1 MSLLAKQFLGKEA
14 NFFRMNVKTIEAFEH
29 EEITGEEALERLVK
43 LGRKKGFVNIDDVL
57 QVVPGEQ
64 RHSEKLE
71 EIFEALLSEGIP
83 LIEDEETETAEMV
96 EDLETEG
103 EDAGNDAKVLYNSD
117 DPLAEAE
124 TDDLVRLYFNE
135 AASVPLLTASEEVT
149 LAKSME
155 RGNIAREK
163 LATKNLS
170 AAKRAQLMQEVQEGW
185 DARQH
190 IIVANSRLVISIAK
204 KNMNRGLPLIDLIQ
218 EGNIGLMRAA
228 KKFDYRRGFKFSTYA
243 TWWIRQAITRAISNK
258 SRTIRI
264 PAHMGDK
271 IAKMMRTK
279 NVLKQELKREPT
291 TLEIADSLDTSPQE
305 IELIT
310 KAAFQP
316 HSLET
321 PIGSDEDSV
330 LGELIEDETSPSP
343 EETTAQ
349 SLLEEDLSRT
359 IDETL
364 PLREARILRL
374 RFGLDDGK
382 VHSLSDVGRKLG
394 VTRERVRQIEAQALR
409 KLRDPRVRSR
419 LKDYVA

>member
-1 MSLLAKQFLGKEA
+1 MTV
-14 NFFRMNVKTIEAFEH
+14 NTIEAFET
-29 EEITGEEALERLVK
+29 EEVSINEEEALERLIK
-43 LGRKKGFVNIDDVL
+43 LGRQQGFVSIDNVL
-57 QVVPGEQ
+57 QLVPGEQ
-64 RHSEKLE
+64 RQSEHLE
-71 EIFEALLSEGIP
+71 EIFEALLNEGIP
-83 LIEDEETETAEMV
+83 LVEDDDADGVEMSESEVEDEEPENERQKIYAP
-96 EDLETEG
+96 
-103 EDAGNDAKVLYNSD
+103 D

-124 TDDLVRLYFNE
+124 TGDLVRLYFNE
-135 AASVPLLTASEEVT
+135 AASVPLLTGAEEVD
-149 LAKSME
+149 LAKKME
-155 RGNIAREK
+155 RGNKARAQ
-163 LATKNLS
+163 LAQKGLS
-170 AAKRAQLMQEVQEGW
+170 AAKRSELQQAVQVGW

-271 IAKMMRTK
+271 IAKMMRMK
-279 NVLKQELKREPT
+279 NTLKQELKREA
-291 TLEIADSLDTSPQE
+291 TLAELAEALEVSPDE

-310 KAAFQP
+310 TAGYQP

-330 LGELIEDETSPSP
+330 LGELIEDETAPSP
-343 EETTAQ
+343 EESTAQ
-349 SLLEEDLSRT
+349 SLLEQDLART

-409 KLRDPRVRSR
+409 KLRDPRVRSK
-419 LKDYVA
+419 LKDYVN

>member
-1 MSLLAKQFLGKEA
+1 M
-14 NFFRMNVKTIEAFEH
+14 
-29 EEITGEEALERLVK
+29 
-43 LGRKKGFVNIDDVL
+43 
-57 QVVPGEQ
+57 
-64 RHSEKLE
+64 
-71 EIFEALLSEGIP
+71 
-83 LIEDEETETAEMV
+83 
-96 EDLETEG
+96 
-103 EDAGNDAKVLYNSD
+103 
-117 DPLAEAE
+117 E
-124 TDDLVRLYFNE
+124 TDTSDLVRLYFNE
-135 AASVPLLTASEEVT
+135 AASVPLLTAKEEVN
-149 LAKSME
+149 LAKAME
-155 RGNIAREK
+155 RGNSARAK
-163 LATKNLS
+163 LAEKGLS
-170 AAKRAQLMQEVQEGW
+170 VSKRKQLLDDVQKGW

-190 IIVANSRLVISIAK
+190 LIVANSRLVISIAK

-271 IAKMMRTK
+271 IAKLMRMK
-279 NVLKQELKREPT
+279 NTLKQEYHREPT
-291 TLEIADSLDTSPQE
+291 LLELADALDTSPQE
-305 IELIT
+305 VELIT

-321 PIGSDEDSV
+321 PIGQDEDSV
-330 LGELIEDETSPSP
+330 LGEIIEDETAPSP
-343 EETTAQ
+343 EESTSQT
-349 SLLEEDLSRT
+349 LLQEDLFRT
-359 IDETL
+359 IEETL

-374 RFGLDDGK
+374 RFGLDDGR

-409 KLRDPRVRSR
+409 KLRDPRVRVR

>member
-1 MSLLAKQFLGKEA
+1 MT
-14 NFFRMNVKTIEAFEH
+14 VKTIEAFEH
-29 EEITGEEALERLVK
+29 EDVAEEHSLEALIK
-43 LGRKKGFVNIDDVL
+43 LGRKQGYVSIDDVL
-57 QVVPGEQ
+57 QLVPGEQ
-64 RHSEKLE
+64 RQSEQLE
-71 EIFEALLSEGIP
+71 DIFEALLSTGIP
-83 LIEDEETETAEMV
+83 LVEDEDATPDTDTP
-96 EDLETEG
+96 DLEDSVESDIEPEG
-103 EDAGNDAKVLYNSD
+103 EVQYNSD

-124 TDDLVRLYFNE
+124 TGDLVRLYFNE
-135 AASVPLLTASEEVT
+135 AASVPLLKAEEEVT
-149 LAKSME
+149 LAKAME
-155 RGNIAREK
+155 RGNKARAK
-163 LATKNLS
+163 LAERNLS
-170 AAKRAQLMQEVQEGW
+170 TAKRALLLKQVQEGW

-243 TWWIRQAITRAISNK
+243 TWWIRQAITRSISNK

-271 IAKMMRTK
+271 IAKLMRTK
-279 NVLKQELKREPT
+279 NSMKQELKREPT
-291 TLEIADSLDTSPQE
+291 LMEMADSLDTTPQE
-305 IELIT
+305 VELIT

-343 EETTAQ
+343 EESTAQ
-349 SLLEEDLSRT
+349 SLLQQDLART
-359 IDETL
+359 IEDNL

-374 RFGLDDGK
+374 RFGLDDGR
-382 VHSLSDVGRKLG
+382 VHSLSDVGRRLG

-419 LKDYVA
+419 LKDYVS

>member
-1 MSLLAKQFLGKEA
+1 MT
-14 NFFRMNVKTIEAFEH
+14 VKTIEEFEQ
-29 EEITGEEALERLVK
+29 EGLTQEEAIERLLK
-43 LGRKKGFVNIDDVL
+43 LGRKQGFVSIDNVL
-57 QVVPGEQ
+57 QLVPGEQ
-64 RHSEKLE
+64 RQSDQLE
-71 EIFEALLSEGIP
+71 EIFEALLSAGIP
-83 LIEDEETETAEMV
+83 LVEDEEAESGEMLENIEDEEPEAEK
-96 EDLETEG
+96 EEI
-103 EDAGNDAKVLYNSD
+103 YNSD

-124 TDDLVRLYFNE
+124 TGDLVRLYFNE
-135 AASVPLLTASEEVT
+135 AASVPLLTGEEEVK
-149 LAKSME
+149 LAKAME
-155 RGNIAREK
+155 KGNGAREK

-170 AAKRAQLMQEVQEGW
+170 PAKRKQLTDDVQQGW
-185 DARQH
+185 EARQH
-190 IIVANSRLVISIAK
+190 LIVANSRLVISIAK

-271 IAKMMRTK
+271 ISKMMRTK
-279 NVLKQELKREPT
+279 NMLKQELKREPT
-291 TLEIADSLDTSPQE
+291 LMEIADTMDTSPQE
-305 IELIT
+305 VELIT

-349 SLLEEDLSRT
+349 SLLEQDLART
-359 IDETL
+359 IEETL

-374 RFGLDDGK
+374 RFGLDDGR

-409 KLRDPRVRSR
+409 KLRDPRVRHR

>member
-1 MSLLAKQFLGKEA
+1 MEALLQMTGQ
-14 NFFRMNVKTIEAFEH
+14 TIEAFEH
-29 EEITGEEALERLVK
+29 EEISEEEALERLLK
-43 LGRKKGFVNIDDVL
+43 LGRKQGFVSIDNVL
-57 QVVPGEQ
+57 QLVPGQQ
-64 RHSEKLE
+64 RQSGELE
-71 EIFEALLSEGIP
+71 EIFEALLSAGIP
-83 LIEDEETETAEMV
+83 LVEDEESEQADGDDV
-96 EDLETEG
+96 E
-103 EDAGNDAKVLYNSD
+103 EDDEPEAIGGAYDAHED
-117 DPLAEAE
+117 HHID
-124 TDDLVRLYFNE
+124 TDTSDLVRMYFNE
-135 AASVPLLTASEEVT
+135 AASIPLLKAEEEVS
-149 LAKSME
+149 LAKAME
-155 RGNIAREK
+155 RGNKARAQ
-163 LATKNLS
+163 LAKKDIT
-170 AAKRAQLMQEVQEGW
+170 AAKRKQLLEHVQEGW

-271 IAKMMRTK
+271 IAKLMRMK
-279 NVLKQELKREPT
+279 NTMKQELKREPT
-291 TLEIADSLDTSPQE
+291 LMELADALDTNPQE
-305 IELIT
+305 VELIT

-343 EETTAQ
+343 EESTSQT
-349 SLLEEDLSRT
+349 LLEEDLSRT

-374 RFGLDDGK
+374 RFGLDDGR

>member
-1 MSLLAKQFLGKEA
+1 MD
-14 NFFRMNVKTIEAFEH
+14 VKTIEAFEH
-29 EEITGEEALERLVK
+29 EETTLSEEEALERLIK
-43 LGRKKGFVNIDDVL
+43 LGRKQGFVTIDNVL
-57 QVVPGEQ
+57 QMVPGEQ
-64 RHSEKLE
+64 RQSDQLE
-71 EIFEALLSEGIP
+71 EVFEALLSAGIP
-83 LIEDEETETAEMV
+83 LIEDEETPDATDEV
-96 EDLETEG
+96 EVEVDDEVEYEREELS
-103 EDAGNDAKVLYNSD
+103 AKQKD
-117 DPLAEAE
+117 DVLAESE
-124 TDDLVRLYFNE
+124 TGDLVRLYFNE
-135 AASVPLLTASEEVT
+135 AASVPLLRADEEVT
-149 LAKSME
+149 LAKAME
-155 RGNIAREK
+155 RGNKARAKLTEK
-163 LATKNLS
+163 GLA
-170 AAKRAQLMQEVQEGW
+170 AAKRTTLLRDVQEGW

-228 KKFDYRRGFKFSTYA
+228 KKFDYHRGFKFSTYA

-271 IAKMMRTK
+271 IAKMMRLK
-279 NVLKQELKREPT
+279 NTMKQELKREPT
-291 TLEIADSLDTSPQE
+291 LMELADALDVNPEE

-310 KAAFQP
+310 TAAYQP

-321 PIGSDEDSV
+321 PIGSEEDSV
-330 LGELIEDETSPSP
+330 LGDILEDETSPSP

-349 SLLEEDLSRT
+349 SLLEEDLAKT
-359 IDETL
+359 IEETL

-409 KLRDPRVRSR
+409 KLRDPRVRVR
-419 LKDYVA
+419 LKDYVN

>member
-1 MSLLAKQFLGKEA
+1 
-14 NFFRMNVKTIEAFEH
+14 MNGKTIEAFEQ
-29 EEITGEEALERLVK
+29 EVNEEEALERLLK
-43 LGRKKGFVNIDDVL
+43 LGRKQGYVSIDNVL

-64 RHSEKLE
+64 RQSDQLE
-71 EIFEALLSEGIP
+71 EIFEALLSAGIP
-83 LIEDEETETAEMV
+83 LVEDEEVDLAVGELDDIDEEEDV
-96 EDLETEG
+96 EPISNVYL
-103 EDAGNDAKVLYNSD
+103 SHD
-117 DPLAEAE
+117 DHDME
-124 TDDLVRLYFNE
+124 TDTSDLVRLYFNE
-135 AASVPLLTASEEVT
+135 AASVPLLTAKEEVN
-149 LAKSME
+149 LAKAME
-155 RGNIAREK
+155 RGNSARAK
-163 LATKNLS
+163 LAEKGLTPTKRKEHL
-170 AAKRAQLMQEVQEGW
+170 EHVQKGW
-185 DARQH
+185 DSRQH
-190 IIVANSRLVISIAK
+190 LIVANSRLVISIAK

-271 IAKMMRTK
+271 IAKLMRMK
-279 NVLKQELKREPT
+279 NTLKQEYRREPT
-291 TLEIADSLDTSPQE
+291 LLELSDALDTSPQE
-305 IELIT
+305 VELIT

-321 PIGSDEDSV
+321 PIGQDEDSV
-330 LGELIEDETSPSP
+330 LGEIIEDETAPSP
-343 EETTAQ
+343 EESTAQ
-349 SLLEEDLSRT
+349 TLLQEDLFKT
-359 IDETL
+359 IEDTL

-374 RFGLDDGK
+374 RFGLDDGR

-409 KLRDPRVRSR
+409 KLRDPRVRHR

>member
-1 MSLLAKQFLGKEA
+1 MTV
-14 NFFRMNVKTIEAFEH
+14 NTIEAFET
-29 EEITGEEALERLVK
+29 EEVSINEEEALERLIK
-43 LGRKKGFVNIDDVL
+43 LGRQQGFVSIDNVL
-57 QVVPGEQ
+57 QLVPGEQ
-64 RHSEKLE
+64 RQSEHLE
-71 EIFEALLSEGIP
+71 EIFEALLNEGIP
-83 LIEDEETETAEMV
+83 LVEDDDADGIEMSESEVEDEEPQNERQKIYAP
-96 EDLETEG
+96 
-103 EDAGNDAKVLYNSD
+103 D

-124 TDDLVRLYFNE
+124 TGDLVRLYFNE
-135 AASVPLLTASEEVT
+135 AASVPLLTAAEEVD
-149 LAKSME
+149 LAKKME
-155 RGNIAREK
+155 RGNKARAQ
-163 LATKNLS
+163 LAQKGLS
-170 AAKRAQLMQEVQEGW
+170 AAKRAELQKAVQVGW

-271 IAKMMRTK
+271 IAKMMRMK
-279 NVLKQELKREPT
+279 NTLKQELKREA
-291 TLEIADSLDTSPQE
+291 TLAELAEALEVSPDE

-310 KAAFQP
+310 TAGYQP

-330 LGELIEDETSPSP
+330 LGELIEDETAPSP
-343 EETTAQ
+343 EESTAQ
-349 SLLEEDLSRT
+349 SLLEQDLART

-409 KLRDPRVRSR
+409 KLRDPRVRSK
-419 LKDYVA
+419 LKDYVN

>member
-1 MSLLAKQFLGKEA
+1 MS
-14 NFFRMNVKTIEAFEH
+14 NTIEAFEN
-29 EEITGEEALERLVK
+29 EEISLSEDEALERLIR
-43 LGRKKGFVNIDDVL
+43 LGRKQGFVSIDNVL
-57 QVVPGEQ
+57 QLVPGEQ
-64 RHSEKLE
+64 RQSEHLE
-71 EIFEALLSEGIP
+71 EIFEALLNEGIP
-83 LIEDEETETAEMV
+83 LVEDDDTDGAELSDADVEIEDEEPANERSKIYAP
-96 EDLETEG
+96 
-103 EDAGNDAKVLYNSD
+103 D

-124 TDDLVRLYFNE
+124 TGDLVRLYFNE
-135 AASVPLLTASEEVT
+135 AASVPLLTAAEEVD
-149 LAKSME
+149 LAKKME
-155 RGNIAREK
+155 RGNKARTQ
-163 LATKNLS
+163 LAQKGLS
-170 AAKRAQLMQEVQEGW
+170 AAKRAELQEAVQVGW

-271 IAKMMRTK
+271 IAKMMRMK
-279 NVLKQELKREPT
+279 NTLKQELKREA
-291 TLEIADSLDTSPQE
+291 TLAELAEALEVSAEE

-310 KAAFQP
+310 TAGYQP

-330 LGELIEDETSPSP
+330 LGELIEDETAPSP
-343 EETTAQ
+343 EESTAQ
-349 SLLEEDLSRT
+349 SLLEQDLART

-419 LKDYVA
+419 LKDYVN

>member
-1 MSLLAKQFLGKEA
+1 ME
-14 NFFRMNVKTIEAFEH
+14 VKTIEAFEH
-29 EEITGEEALERLVK
+29 EETSVNKEEALERLIK
-43 LGRKKGFVNIDDVL
+43 LGRKQGFVSIDNVL
-57 QVVPGEQ
+57 QMVPGEQ
-64 RHSEKLE
+64 RQSEQLE
-71 EIFEALLSEGIP
+71 EIFEALLSAGIP
-83 LIEDEETETAEMV
+83 LVEDEDTSDPQDEVEIDDEVEYEREELTAKE
-96 EDLETEG
+96 
-103 EDAGNDAKVLYNSD
+103 KD
-117 DPLAEAE
+117 DTFAEAE
-124 TDDLVRLYFNE
+124 TGDLVRLYFNE
-135 AASVPLLTASEEVT
+135 AASVPLLKAEEEVT
-149 LAKSME
+149 LAKAME
-155 RGNIAREK
+155 RGNKARAK
-163 LATKNLS
+163 LAEKSLS
-170 AAKRAQLMQEVQEGW
+170 ASKRTELLRDVQEGW

-228 KKFDYRRGFKFSTYA
+228 KKFDYHRGFKFSTYA

-271 IAKMMRTK
+271 IAKMMRLK
-279 NVLKQELKREPT
+279 NTMKQELKREPT
-291 TLEIADSLDTSPQE
+291 LMELSDALDVSPDE

-310 KAAFQP
+310 TAAYQP

-321 PIGSDEDSV
+321 PIGSEEDSV
-330 LGELIEDETSPSP
+330 LGDILEDETSPSP

-349 SLLEEDLSRT
+349 ALLEEDLAKT
-359 IDETL
+359 IEETL

>member
-1 MSLLAKQFLGKEA
+1 MEA
-14 NFFRMNVKTIEAFEH
+14 VISEMNVKTIEAFEH
-29 EEITGEEALERLVK
+29 EEISEEEALERLLK
-43 LGRKKGFVNIDDVL
+43 LGRKQGFVSIDNVL
-57 QVVPGEQ
+57 QLVPGEQ
-64 RHSEKLE
+64 RQSEQLE
-71 EIFEALLSEGIP
+71 EIFEALLSAGIP
-83 LIEDEETETAEMV
+83 LIEDEETELA
-96 EDLETEG
+96 EG
-103 EDAGNDAKVLYNSD
+103 EDVGEEVEPEKEEIFAPD

-124 TDDLVRLYFNE
+124 TGDLVRLYFNE
-135 AASVPLLTASEEVT
+135 AASVPLLKAAEEVT
-149 LAKSME
+149 LAKAME

-170 AAKRAQLMQEVQEGW
+170 ASKRKQMLEEVQKGW

-190 IIVANSRLVISIAK
+190 LIVANSRLVISIAK

-243 TWWIRQAITRAISNK
+243 TWWIRQAITRSISNK

-271 IAKMMRTK
+271 IAKLMRMK
-279 NVLKQELKREPT
+279 NTMKQDLKRDPT
-291 TLEIADSLDTSPQE
+291 LMELADSLDTSPE
-305 IELIT
+305 EVELIT

-343 EETTAQ
+343 EESTAQ
-349 SLLEEDLSRT
+349 TLLEEDLSRA
-359 IDETL
+359 IEETL

-374 RFGLDDGK
+374 RFGLDDGR

>member
-1 MSLLAKQFLGKEA
+1 MT
-14 NFFRMNVKTIEAFEH
+14 VKTIEAFEN
-29 EEITGEEALERLVK
+29 ENLEDDAIKRLIS
-43 LGRKKGFVNIDDVL
+43 LGREQGYVSIDDVL
-57 QVVPGEQ
+57 SLVPGEQ
-64 RHSEKLE
+64 RQSEQLE
-71 EIFEALLSEGIP
+71 EIFETLLTAGIP
-83 LIEDEETETAEMV
+83 LSEEEADAAADETIGDDEADEKYDFRNT
-96 EDLETEG
+96 
-103 EDAGNDAKVLYNSD
+103 D

-124 TDDLVRLYFNE
+124 VNDLVRLYFNE
-135 AASVPLLTASEEVT
+135 AASVPLLTSQEEVD
-149 LAKSME
+149 LAKRME
-155 RGNIAREK
+155 RGREAREQ
-163 LATKNLS
+163 LAESGLSKTK
-170 AAKRAQLMQEVQEGW
+170 RQELLQIVQEGW

-190 IIVANSRLVISIAK
+190 LVVANSRLVISIAK

-228 KKFDYRRGFKFSTYA
+228 KKFDYKRGFKFSTYA
-243 TWWIRQAITRAISNK
+243 TWWIRQAVTRAISNK

-271 IAKMMRTK
+271 IAKLMRTK
-279 NVLKQELKREPT
+279 NLMKQQLKREPSLEELAAR
-291 TLEIADSLDTSPQE
+291 LEIPPSE
-305 IELIT
+305 VELIT

-321 PIGSDEDSV
+321 PIGNEEDSV
-330 LGELIEDETSPSP
+330 LGELIEDETAPSP
-343 EETTAQ
+343 EDSTTQ
-349 SLLEEDLSRT
+349 TLMEEDLART

-419 LKDYVA
+419 LSDYVN

>member
-1 MSLLAKQFLGKEA
+1 MS
-14 NFFRMNVKTIEAFEH
+14 NTIEAFEN
-29 EEITGEEALERLVK
+29 EAISLNEDEALERLIR
-43 LGRKKGFVNIDDVL
+43 LGRKQGFVSIDNVL
-57 QVVPGEQ
+57 QLVPGEQ
-64 RHSEKLE
+64 RQSEHLE
-71 EIFEALLSEGIP
+71 EIFEALLNEGIP
-83 LIEDEETETAEMV
+83 LVEDEDTDSIELSEADEDVEDEEPANERSKIYAP
-96 EDLETEG
+96 
-103 EDAGNDAKVLYNSD
+103 D

-124 TDDLVRLYFNE
+124 TGDLVRLYFNE
-135 AASVPLLTASEEVT
+135 AASVPLLTAAEEVD
-149 LAKSME
+149 LAKKME
-155 RGNIAREK
+155 RGNKARTQ
-163 LATKNLS
+163 LAQKGLS
-170 AAKRAQLMQEVQEGW
+170 AAKRAELQEAVQVGW

-271 IAKMMRTK
+271 IAKMMRMK
-279 NVLKQELKREPT
+279 NTLKQELKREA
-291 TLEIADSLDTSPQE
+291 TLAELAEALEVSAEE

-310 KAAFQP
+310 TAGYQP

-330 LGELIEDETSPSP
+330 LGELIEDETAPSP
-343 EETTAQ
+343 EESTAQ
-349 SLLEEDLSRT
+349 SLLEQDLART

-419 LKDYVA
+419 LKDYVN

>member
-1 MSLLAKQFLGKEA
+1 MS
-14 NFFRMNVKTIEAFEH
+14 NTIEAFET
-29 EEITGEEALERLVK
+29 EEVSLSEDAALERLIR
-43 LGRKKGFVNIDDVL
+43 LGRKQGFVSIDNVL
-57 QVVPGEQ
+57 QLVPGEQ
-64 RHSEKLE
+64 RQSEHLE
-71 EIFEALLSEGIP
+71 EIFEALLNEGIP
-83 LIEDEETETAEMV
+83 LVEDDDAEGVELSDADEDYEDEEPANERSKIYA
-96 EDLETEG
+96 
-103 EDAGNDAKVLYNSD
+103 AD

-124 TDDLVRLYFNE
+124 TGDLVRLYFNE
-135 AASVPLLTASEEVT
+135 AASIPLLTAAEEVD
-149 LAKSME
+149 LAKKME
-155 RGNIAREK
+155 RGNKARLQ
-163 LATKNLS
+163 LAKKGLS
-170 AAKRAQLMQEVQEGW
+170 AAKRAELQEAVQVGW

-190 IIVANSRLVISIAK
+190 IILANSRLVISIAK

-228 KKFDYRRGFKFSTYA
+228 KKFDYRLGFKFSTYA

-271 IAKMMRTK
+271 IAKMMRMK
-279 NVLKQELKREPT
+279 NTLKQELKREA
-291 TLEIADSLDTSPQE
+291 TLAELAEALEVNAEE

-310 KAAFQP
+310 TAGYQP

-343 EETTAQ
+343 EESTAQ
-349 SLLEEDLSRT
+349 TLLEQDLART

-419 LKDYVA
+419 LKDYVN

>member
-1 MSLLAKQFLGKEA
+1 
-14 NFFRMNVKTIEAFEH
+14 MNGKTIEAFEH
-29 EEITGEEALERLVK
+29 EEVNEEEALESLLK
-43 LGRKKGFVNIDDVL
+43 LGRKQGHVSIDNVL
-57 QVVPGEQ
+57 QLVPGEQ
-64 RHSEKLE
+64 RQSEQLE
-71 EIFEALLSEGIP
+71 EIFEALLSAGIP
-83 LIEDEETETAEMV
+83 LVEDDEADLAEGDLDDIDEE
-96 EDLETEG
+96 EDIEPVNQVFL
-103 EDAGNDAKVLYNSD
+103 SHD
-117 DPLAEAE
+117 DHDME
-124 TDDLVRLYFNE
+124 TDTSDLVRLYFNE
-135 AASVPLLTASEEVT
+135 AASVPLLTAKEEVN
-149 LAKSME
+149 LAKAME
-155 RGNIAREK
+155 RGNSARAK
-163 LATKNLS
+163 LAEKGLAPTKR
-170 AAKRAQLMQEVQEGW
+170 KQLLDDVQKGW

-190 IIVANSRLVISIAK
+190 LIVANSRLVISIAK

-271 IAKMMRTK
+271 IAKLMRMK
-279 NVLKQELKREPT
+279 NTLKQEYRREPT
-291 TLEIADSLDTSPQE
+291 LLELADALDTSPQE
-305 IELIT
+305 VELIT

-321 PIGSDEDSV
+321 PIGADEDSV
-330 LGELIEDETSPSP
+330 LGEIIEDETAPSP
-343 EETTAQ
+343 EESTAQ
-349 SLLEEDLSRT
+349 TLLQEDLFRT
-359 IDETL
+359 IEDTL

-374 RFGLDDGK
+374 RFGLDDGR

-409 KLRDPRVRSR
+409 KLRDPRVRHR

>member
-1 MSLLAKQFLGKEA
+1 MT
-14 NFFRMNVKTIEAFEH
+14 VKTIEAFEH
-29 EEITGEEALERLVK
+29 EDVAEEHSLEALIK
-43 LGRKKGFVNIDDVL
+43 LGRKQGYVSIDDVL
-57 QVVPGEQ
+57 QLVPGEQ
-64 RHSEKLE
+64 RQSEQLE
-71 EIFEALLSEGIP
+71 DIFEALLSTGIP
-83 LIEDEETETAEMV
+83 LVEDEDATPDTETP
-96 EDLETEG
+96 DLEDSVESDIEPEG
-103 EDAGNDAKVLYNSD
+103 EVQYNSD

-124 TDDLVRLYFNE
+124 TGDLVRLYFNE
-135 AASVPLLTASEEVT
+135 AASVPLLKAEEEVT
-149 LAKSME
+149 LAKAME
-155 RGNIAREK
+155 RGNKARAK
-163 LATKNLS
+163 LAERNLS
-170 AAKRAQLMQEVQEGW
+170 TAKRALLLKQVQEGW

-218 EGNIGLMRAA
+218 EGNIGMMRAA

-243 TWWIRQAITRAISNK
+243 TWWIRQAITRSISNK

-271 IAKMMRTK
+271 IAKLMRTK
-279 NVLKQELKREPT
+279 NSMKQELKREPT
-291 TLEIADSLDTSPQE
+291 LMEMADSLDTTPQE
-305 IELIT
+305 VELIT

-343 EETTAQ
+343 EESTAQ
-349 SLLEEDLSRT
+349 SLLQQDLART
-359 IDETL
+359 IEDNL

-374 RFGLDDGK
+374 RFGLDDGR
-382 VHSLSDVGRKLG
+382 VHSLSDVGRRLG

-419 LKDYVA
+419 LKDYVS

>member
-1 MSLLAKQFLGKEA
+1 MD
-14 NFFRMNVKTIEAFEH
+14 VKTIEAFEH

-43 LGRKKGFVNIDDVL
+43 LGRKKGFVSIDDVL
-57 QVVPGEQ
+57 QMVPGEQ
-64 RHSEKLE
+64 RHSEQLE
-71 EIFEALLSEGIP
+71 EIFEALLNVGIP
-83 LIEDEETETAEMV
+83 LV
-96 EDLETEG
+96 EDDETDAPDASEEREGADEVG
-103 EDAGNDAKVLYNSD
+103 EDAVVYYNSD

-124 TDDLVRLYFNE
+124 TGDLVRLYFNE
-135 AASVPLLTASEEVT
+135 AASVPLLTGSEEVT
-149 LAKSME
+149 IAKQME
-155 RGNIAREK
+155 RGNTAREK

-170 AAKRAQLMQEVQEGW
+170 ASKGTQLMQEVQEGW

-190 IIVANSRLVISIAK
+190 LIVANSRLVISIAK

-291 TLEIADSLDTSPQE
+291 TVEIADSLDTSPQE

-321 PIGSDEDSV
+321 PIGSEEDSV

-349 SLLEEDLSRT
+349 TLLEEDLSRT

-409 KLRDPRVRSR
+409 KLRDPRVRHR
-419 LKDYVA
+419 LKDYVS

>member
-1 MSLLAKQFLGKEA
+1 MEI
-14 NFFRMNVKTIEAFEH
+14 KTIEAFEH
-29 EEITGEEALERLVK
+29 EDLTEEQALERLIK

-57 QVVPGEQ
+57 QMVPGEQ
-64 RHSEKLE
+64 RQSEHLE
-71 EIFEALLSEGIP
+71 EIIETLLSTGIP
-83 LIEDEETETAEMV
+83 LVEDEEVTHESGLPDV
-96 EDLETEG
+96 EDSVEG
-103 EDAGNDAKVLYNSD
+103 DPEPEGIVYYNSD

-124 TDDLVRLYFNE
+124 TGDLVRLYFNE
-135 AASVPLLTASEEVT
+135 AASVPLLKAAEEVS
-149 LAKSME
+149 LAKAME
-155 RGNIAREK
+155 RGNKARTK
-163 LATKNLS
+163 LAEKSLS
-170 AAKRAQLMQEVQEGW
+170 SAKKQVLLKEVQEGW

-190 IIVANSRLVISIAK
+190 LIVANSRLVISIAK

-243 TWWIRQAITRAISNK
+243 TWWIRQAITRSISNK

-271 IAKMMRTK
+271 IAKLMRAKNMM
-279 NVLKQELKREPT
+279 KQELKREPT
-291 TLEIADSLDTSPQE
+291 LLEMADSLDTTPQE
-305 IELIT
+305 VELIT
-310 KAAFQP
+310 KAAYQP

-343 EETTAQ
+343 EESTAQ
-349 SLLEEDLSRT
+349 SLLQQDLART
-359 IDETL
+359 IEDHL

-374 RFGLDDGK
+374 RFGLDDGR
-382 VHSLSDVGRKLG
+382 VHSLSDVGRRLG

-419 LKDYVA
+419 LKDYVTS

>member
-1 MSLLAKQFLGKEA
+1 MS
-14 NFFRMNVKTIEAFEH
+14 NTIEAFET
-29 EEITGEEALERLVK
+29 EEISLSEDEALERLIR
-43 LGRKKGFVNIDDVL
+43 LGRKQGFVSIDNVL
-57 QVVPGEQ
+57 QLVPGEQ
-64 RHSEKLE
+64 RQSEHLE
-71 EIFEALLSEGIP
+71 EIFEALLNEGIP
-83 LIEDEETETAEMV
+83 LVEDEDADNIEMSDADEDIEDDEPANERSKIYAP
-96 EDLETEG
+96 
-103 EDAGNDAKVLYNSD
+103 D

-124 TDDLVRLYFNE
+124 TGDLVRLYFNE
-135 AASVPLLTASEEVT
+135 AASVPLLTAAEEVD
-149 LAKSME
+149 LAKKME
-155 RGNIAREK
+155 RGNKARTQ
-163 LATKNLS
+163 LAQKGLS
-170 AAKRAQLMQEVQEGW
+170 AAKRAELQEAVQVGW

-271 IAKMMRTK
+271 IAKMMRMK
-279 NVLKQELKREPT
+279 NTLKQELKREA
-291 TLEIADSLDTSPQE
+291 TLAELAEALEVSADE

-310 KAAFQP
+310 TAGYQP
-316 HSLET
+316 QSLET

-330 LGELIEDETSPSP
+330 LGELIEDETAPSP
-343 EETTAQ
+343 EESTAQ
-349 SLLEEDLSRT
+349 TLLEQDLART

-419 LKDYVA
+419 LKDYVN

>member
-1 MSLLAKQFLGKEA
+1 MT
-14 NFFRMNVKTIEAFEH
+14 VKTIETFEQEH
-29 EEITGEEALERLVK
+29 ADENGPLARLIE
-43 LGRKKGFVNIDDVL
+43 LGHDQGYVSIDNVL
-57 QVVPGEQ
+57 QMIPGEQ
-64 RHSEKLE
+64 RQAEQLE
-71 EIFEALLSEGIP
+71 EIFEILLGAGIP
-83 LIEDEETETAEMV
+83 IMEEDEAE
-96 EDLETEG
+96 LPLALAQEG
-103 EDAGNDAKVLYNSD
+103 GRADEKRTGGLPE

-124 TDDLVRLYFNE
+124 VNDLVRLYFNE
-135 AASVPLLTASEEVT
+135 AASVPLLTSEEEVT
-149 LAKSME
+149 LAKAME
-155 RGNIAREK
+155 AGVKAREK
-163 LATKNLS
+163 LAKPGLS
-170 AAKRAQLMQEVQEGW
+170 AKQREKLMKDVQAGW

-190 IIVANSRLVISIAK
+190 LIVANSRLVISIAK

-228 KKFDYRRGFKFSTYA
+228 KKFDYKRGFKFSTYA

-271 IAKMMRTK
+271 IAKLMRTK
-279 NVLKQELKREPT
+279 NNMKQSLKREPSI
-291 TLEIADSLDTSPQE
+291 EEMAGALDIPPSE
-305 IELIT
+305 VELII
-310 KAAFQP
+310 KSAYQP

-321 PIGSDEDSV
+321 PIGNEEDSV

-343 EETTAQ
+343 EDTTTQ
-349 SLLEEDLSRT
+349 TLMEEDLARA

-409 KLRDPRVRSR
+409 KLRDPRVRQK
-419 LKDYVA
+419 LADYLN

>member
-1 MSLLAKQFLGKEA
+1 MDI
-14 NFFRMNVKTIEAFEH
+14 KTIEAFEH
-29 EEITGEEALERLVK
+29 EDVTEDQALERLIK
-43 LGRKKGFVNIDDVL
+43 LGRKQGFVSIDDVL
-57 QVVPGEQ
+57 QLVPGEQ
-64 RHSEKLE
+64 RQSEKLE
-71 EIFEALLSEGIP
+71 EIIEALLSTGIP
-83 LIEDEETETAEMV
+83 LVEDEETAPDSELPDVEDTAEA
-96 EDLETEG
+96 EAEPEG
-103 EDAGNDAKVLYNSD
+103 IVYYTSD

-124 TDDLVRLYFNE
+124 TGDLVRLYFNE
-135 AASVPLLTASEEVT
+135 AASVPLLKAEEEVS
-149 LAKSME
+149 LAKAME
-155 RGNIAREK
+155 RGNKARAK
-163 LATKNLS
+163 LAERNLS
-170 AAKRAQLMQEVQEGW
+170 PTKRQLLLKHVQEGW

-190 IIVANSRLVISIAK
+190 LIVANSRLVISIAK

-243 TWWIRQAITRAISNK
+243 TWWIRQAITRSISNK

-271 IAKMMRTK
+271 IAKLMRAK
-279 NVLKQELKREPT
+279 NTMKQELKREPT
-291 TLEIADSLDTSPQE
+291 LMEMAESLDTTPQE
-305 IELIT
+305 VELIT
-310 KAAFQP
+310 KAAYQP

-343 EETTAQ
+343 EESTAQ
-349 SLLEEDLSRT
+349 SLLQQDLART
-359 IDETL
+359 IEDNL

-374 RFGLDDGK
+374 RFGLDDGR
-382 VHSLSDVGRKLG
+382 VHSLSDVGRRLG

-419 LKDYVA
+419 LKDYVS

>member
-1 MSLLAKQFLGKEA
+1 M
-14 NFFRMNVKTIEAFEH
+14 
-29 EEITGEEALERLVK
+29 
-43 LGRKKGFVNIDDVL
+43 
-57 QVVPGEQ
+57 VPGEQ
-64 RHSEKLE
+64 RQSEHLE
-71 EIFEALLSEGIP
+71 EIFEALLNEGIP
-83 LIEDEETETAEMV
+83 LIEDDDVEGFDLDNEVEEKEIEA
-96 EDLETEG
+96 DRS
-103 EDAGNDAKVLYNSD
+103 KIYNSD

-135 AASVPLLTASEEVT
+135 AASVPLLTGSEEVD
-149 LAKSME
+149 LAKKME
-155 RGNIAREK
+155 RGNKSRAK
-163 LATKNLS
+163 LAEKNLT
-170 AAKRAQLMQEVQEGW
+170 AAKRAELQKDVQVGW

-190 IIVANSRLVISIAK
+190 LIVANSRLVISIAK

-271 IAKMMRTK
+271 IAKMMRLK
-279 NVLKQELKREPT
+279 NSMKQELKREPT
-291 TLEIADSLDTSPQE
+291 LAELAEALEVNSEE

-310 KAAFQP
+310 TAGYQP

-343 EETTAQ
+343 EESTAQ
-349 SLLEEDLSRT
+349 SLLEQDLART

>member
-1 MSLLAKQFLGKEA
+1 MT
-14 NFFRMNVKTIEAFEH
+14 VKTIEAFEH
-29 EEITGEEALERLVK
+29 EDVAEEHSLEALIK
-43 LGRKKGFVNIDDVL
+43 LGRKQGYVSIDDVL
-57 QVVPGEQ
+57 QLVPGEQ
-64 RHSEKLE
+64 RQSEQLE
-71 EIFEALLSEGIP
+71 DIFEALLSTGIP
-83 LIEDEETETAEMV
+83 LVEDEDATPDTETP
-96 EDLETEG
+96 DLEDSVESDIEPEG
-103 EDAGNDAKVLYNSD
+103 EVQYNSD

-124 TDDLVRLYFNE
+124 TGDLVRLYFNE
-135 AASVPLLTASEEVT
+135 AASVPLLKAEEEVT
-149 LAKSME
+149 LAKAME
-155 RGNIAREK
+155 RGNKARAK
-163 LATKNLS
+163 LAERNLS
-170 AAKRAQLMQEVQEGW
+170 PAKRALLLKQVQEGW

-243 TWWIRQAITRAISNK
+243 TWWIRQAITRSISNK

-271 IAKMMRTK
+271 IAKLMRTK
-279 NVLKQELKREPT
+279 NSMKQELKREPT
-291 TLEIADSLDTSPQE
+291 LMEMADSLDTTPQE
-305 IELIT
+305 VELIT

-343 EETTAQ
+343 EESTAQ
-349 SLLEEDLSRT
+349 SLLQQDLART
-359 IDETL
+359 IEDNL

-374 RFGLDDGK
+374 RFGLDDGR
-382 VHSLSDVGRKLG
+382 VHSLSDVGRRLG

-419 LKDYVA
+419 LKDYVS

>member
-1 MSLLAKQFLGKEA
+1 MT
-14 NFFRMNVKTIEAFEH
+14 VKTIEAFEN
-29 EEITGEEALERLVK
+29 ENLEDDAIKRLID
-43 LGRKKGFVNIDDVL
+43 LGREQGYVSIDDVL
-57 QVVPGEQ
+57 SMVPGEQ
-64 RHSEKLE
+64 RHSEQLE
-71 EIFEALLSEGIP
+71 EIFEALLMAGIP
-83 LIEDEETETAEMV
+83 LSEEEADAVHDVPAEEEEQDEKYDYRDRE
-96 EDLETEG
+96 
-103 EDAGNDAKVLYNSD
+103 

-124 TDDLVRLYFNE
+124 VNDLVRLYFNE
-135 AASVPLLTASEEVT
+135 AASVPLLNSQEEVD
-149 LAKSME
+149 LAKRME
-155 RGNIAREK
+155 RGRIAREK
-163 LATKNLS
+163 LAERGLNKTK
-170 AAKRAQLMQEVQEGW
+170 RQELLKVVQEGW

-190 IIVANSRLVISIAK
+190 LVVANSRLVISIAK

-228 KKFDYRRGFKFSTYA
+228 KKFDYKRGFKFSTYA
-243 TWWIRQAITRAISNK
+243 TWWIRQAVTRSISNK

-271 IAKMMRTK
+271 IAKLMRTK
-279 NVLKQELKREPT
+279 NLMKQQLKREPNLEELAAH
-291 TLEIADSLDTSPQE
+291 LEIPPSE
-305 IELIT
+305 VELIT
-310 KAAFQP
+310 KAAYQP

-321 PIGSDEDSV
+321 PIGNEEDSV
-330 LGELIEDETSPSP
+330 LGELIEDETAPSP
-343 EETTAQ
+343 EDSTTQ
-349 SLLEEDLSRT
+349 TLMEEDLART

-419 LKDYVA
+419 LSDYVN

>member
-1 MSLLAKQFLGKEA
+1 MT
-14 NFFRMNVKTIEAFEH
+14 VKTIEAFEH
-29 EEITGEEALERLVK
+29 EDVAEEHSLEALIK
-43 LGRKKGFVNIDDVL
+43 LGRKQGYVSIDDVL
-57 QVVPGEQ
+57 QLVPGEQ
-64 RHSEKLE
+64 RQSEQLE
-71 EIFEALLSEGIP
+71 DIFEALLSTGIP
-83 LIEDEETETAEMV
+83 LVEDEDATPDTDTP
-96 EDLETEG
+96 DLEDSVESDIEPEG
-103 EDAGNDAKVLYNSD
+103 EVQYNSD

-124 TDDLVRLYFNE
+124 TGDLVRLYFNE
-135 AASVPLLTASEEVT
+135 AASVPLLKAEEEVT
-149 LAKSME
+149 LAKAME
-155 RGNIAREK
+155 RGNKARAK
-163 LATKNLS
+163 LAERNLS
-170 AAKRAQLMQEVQEGW
+170 PAKRALLLKQVQEGW

-243 TWWIRQAITRAISNK
+243 TWWIRQAITRSISNK

-271 IAKMMRTK
+271 IAKLMRTK
-279 NVLKQELKREPT
+279 NSMKQELKREPT
-291 TLEIADSLDTSPQE
+291 LMEMADSLDTTPQE
-305 IELIT
+305 VELIT

-343 EETTAQ
+343 EESTAQ
-349 SLLEEDLSRT
+349 SLLQQDLART
-359 IDETL
+359 IEDNL

-374 RFGLDDGK
+374 RFGLDDGR
-382 VHSLSDVGRKLG
+382 VHSLSDVGRRLG

-419 LKDYVA
+419 LKDYVS

>member
-1 MSLLAKQFLGKEA
+1 NGGYILEMT
-14 NFFRMNVKTIEAFEH
+14 VKTIEAFEH
-29 EEITGEEALERLVK
+29 EDVAEEHSLEALIK
-43 LGRKKGFVNIDDVL
+43 LGRKQGYVSIDDVL
-57 QVVPGEQ
+57 QLVPGEQ
-64 RHSEKLE
+64 RQSEQLE
-71 EIFEALLSEGIP
+71 DIFEALLSTGIP
-83 LIEDEETETAEMV
+83 LVEDEDATPDTETP
-96 EDLETEG
+96 DLEDSVESDIEPEG
-103 EDAGNDAKVLYNSD
+103 EVQYNSD

-124 TDDLVRLYFNE
+124 TGDLVRLYFNE
-135 AASVPLLTASEEVT
+135 AASVPLLKAEEEVT
-149 LAKSME
+149 LAKAME
-155 RGNIAREK
+155 RGNKARAK
-163 LATKNLS
+163 LAERNLS
-170 AAKRAQLMQEVQEGW
+170 TAKRALLLKQVQEGW

-243 TWWIRQAITRAISNK
+243 TWWIRQAITRSISNK

-271 IAKMMRTK
+271 IAKLMRTK
-279 NVLKQELKREPT
+279 NSMKQELKREPT
-291 TLEIADSLDTSPQE
+291 LMEMADSLDTTPQE
-305 IELIT
+305 VELIT

-343 EETTAQ
+343 EESTAQ
-349 SLLEEDLSRT
+349 SLLQQDLART
-359 IDETL
+359 IEDNL

-374 RFGLDDGK
+374 RFGLDDGR
-382 VHSLSDVGRKLG
+382 VHSLSDVGRRLG

-419 LKDYVA
+419 LKDYVS

>member
-1 MSLLAKQFLGKEA
+1 
-14 NFFRMNVKTIEAFEH
+14 MNVKTIEAFEH
-29 EEITGEEALERLVK
+29 EEVNEEEALEALLK
-43 LGRKKGFVNIDDVL
+43 LGRKQGYVSIDNVL
-57 QVVPGEQ
+57 QLVPGEQ
-64 RHSEKLE
+64 RQSDQLE
-71 EIFEALLSEGIP
+71 EIFEALLSAGIP
-83 LIEDEETETAEMV
+83 LV
-96 EDLETEG
+96 EDDEADLSEGELEEMEEG
-103 EDAGNDAKVLYNSD
+103 EDIEPDNEVFLSHEDHD
-117 DPLAEAE
+117 ME
-124 TDDLVRLYFNE
+124 TDTSDLVRLYFNE
-135 AASVPLLTASEEVT
+135 AASVPLLTAKEEVN

-155 RGNIAREK
+155 RGNSARAK
-163 LATKNLS
+163 LAEKGLTP
-170 AAKRAQLMQEVQEGW
+170 AKRKQLLEDVQKGW

-190 IIVANSRLVISIAK
+190 LIVANSRLVISIAK

-271 IAKMMRTK
+271 IAKLMRMK
-279 NVLKQELKREPT
+279 NTLKQEYRREPT
-291 TLEIADSLDTSPQE
+291 LLELADALDTSPQE
-305 IELIT
+305 VELIT

-321 PIGSDEDSV
+321 PIGADEDSV
-330 LGELIEDETSPSP
+330 LGEIIEDETAPSP
-343 EETTAQ
+343 EESTAQ
-349 SLLEEDLSRT
+349 TLLQEDLFRT
-359 IDETL
+359 IEDTL

-374 RFGLDDGK
+374 RFGLDDGR

-409 KLRDPRVRSR
+409 KLRDPRVRHR

>member
-1 MSLLAKQFLGKEA
+1 MD
-14 NFFRMNVKTIEAFEH
+14 VKTIEAFEH
-29 EEITGEEALERLVK
+29 EEITGEEALERLIK
-43 LGRKKGFVNIDDVL
+43 LGRKKGFVSIDDVL
-57 QVVPGEQ
+57 QMVPGEQ
-64 RHSEKLE
+64 RHSEQLE
-71 EIFEALLSEGIP
+71 EIFEALLNVGIP
-83 LIEDEETETAEMV
+83 LV
-96 EDLETEG
+96 EDDETDAPDASEEAEGADEVG
-103 EDAGNDAKVLYNSD
+103 EDAVVYYNSD

-124 TDDLVRLYFNE
+124 TGDLVRLYFNE
-135 AASVPLLTASEEVT
+135 AASVPLLTGSEEVT
-149 LAKSME
+149 IAKQME
-155 RGNIAREK
+155 RGNTAREK

-170 AAKRAQLMQEVQEGW
+170 ASKRTQLMQEVQEGW

-190 IIVANSRLVISIAK
+190 LIVANSRLVISIAK

-291 TLEIADSLDTSPQE
+291 TVEIADSLDTSPQE

-321 PIGSDEDSV
+321 PIGSEEDSV

-349 SLLEEDLSRT
+349 TLLEEDLSRT

-409 KLRDPRVRSR
+409 KLRDPRVRHR
-419 LKDYVA
+419 LKDYVS